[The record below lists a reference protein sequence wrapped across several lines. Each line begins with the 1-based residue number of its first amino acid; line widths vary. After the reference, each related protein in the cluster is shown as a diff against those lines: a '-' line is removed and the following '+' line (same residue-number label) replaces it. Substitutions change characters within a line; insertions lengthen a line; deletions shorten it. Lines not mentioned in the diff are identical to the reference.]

1 MTIEAQLQELIDINK
16 QILTALQSTG
26 QMATAEFVSGATATT
41 TKKRRTKAEIEAD
54 EKAAAAAA
62 TSEKADLTWAE
73 VDKGLKDLASNPAGT
88 TYWHSEKNAL
98 VFTQT
103 PGEAAPAADAGF
115 TQVSSSV
122 YLAAKAAYDKAALA
136 KNEQAAATNQA
147 AASTEP
153 SAQAQQAT
161 ASAATSEKA
170 EPTWDEV
177 VKGLKDLAA
186 NPAHGAT
193 AVKAVIAKI
202 DPTAANVPALQAL
215 NKNSQI
221 LAEINALLNPGAA
234 TAEVD
239 PLFG

>member
-62 TSEKADLTWAE
+62 IGTE
-73 VDKGLKDLASNPAGT
+73 VVEGDPAGT
-88 TYWHSEKNAL
+88 TYWHSEKNTL
-98 VFTQT
+98 VFAQT

-115 TQVSSSV
+115 TQVSASV
-122 YLAAKAAYDKAALA
+122 YLTAQAAYDKAALA
-136 KNEQAAATNQA
+136 KNASAAATNQA
-147 AASTEP
+147 AASTAP